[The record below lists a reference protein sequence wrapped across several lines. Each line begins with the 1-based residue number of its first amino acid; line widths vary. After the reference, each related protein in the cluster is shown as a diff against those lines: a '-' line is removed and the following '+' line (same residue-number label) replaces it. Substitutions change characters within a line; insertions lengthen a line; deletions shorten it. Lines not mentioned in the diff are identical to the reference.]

1 MPNKRIELQF
11 KRNALCTWLMLS
23 AVALASVP
31 AHAQLAT
38 SPPEELPEII
48 VTDGAVAGQALPEKR
63 AKPAVAPTAA
73 QQTATPP
80 RKTAAAP
87 GTNETGNNA
96 DAVPDSADETAASTA
111 VSAMGLSTP
120 IEKIA
125 SSVSVVTA
133 AEIAARQHRT
143 VPDILR
149 TIPGVQVVQGG
160 GPGARAAIFMR
171 GTESD
176 HTKIYVDGIDV
187 SDPAS
192 GGRTFDVGQML
203 TGDID
208 RIEVLRGPQSGLY
221 GADAIG
227 GVIVIYTK
235 KGEGPPK
242 FTGMA
247 EGGSFSTFNQAAG
260 LSGGQDGFN
269 YAFNIGHYRAS
280 AIPVTPSGILLP
292 GTQRFDNDYENW
304 TFSTKLGYD
313 VSKDLSINGV
323 VRYTEADLDF
333 TSDAFDLGTFTS
345 RPENFQRHQSTE
357 QLFSRGEV
365 VWRAFGGAAT
375 SFFGV
380 SYSETGYDTLNPVV
394 LANSTTSDGD
404 RLKYDWHTVMTL
416 SPGWT
421 AVIGADYQNER
432 LETDN
437 AAAEE
442 SNRGG
447 YAQLEAEPV
456 HNLFV
461 ASNIRYDD
469 NESFGGVTTWR
480 VAPSYLIEQ
489 TGTTLKASYGKAFK
503 APSLVD
509 RFVDFPEFLFVANR
523 DLKPE
528 ESLGWDA
535 GFEQAVLEGK
545 LRFGATY
552 FQNDITDLIEF
563 VSDPAT
569 FSSTVVN
576 VGEAETSG
584 VEVFASADITDG
596 LRVRADYTFTE
607 AINAI
612 TGSDL
617 PRRPRHKIGV
627 SAGWTTI
634 DPLLLTLGV
643 FYIGESQDFDRV
655 TFGPVTL
662 PSYVVVNVA
671 ADYKINDNTSLF
683 GRIDNLFDKQYEVPA
698 GFEATGIGAFAGV
711 RFNY

>member
-1 MPNKRIELQF
+1 M
-11 KRNALCTWLMLS
+11 
-23 AVALASVP
+23 
-31 AHAQLAT
+31 
-38 SPPEELPEII
+38 ELPEIV
-48 VTDGAVAGQALPEKR
+48 VTDGVTSGQPAVKKKR
-63 AKPAVAPTAA
+63 AKPDQAPAAA

-80 RKTAAAP
+80 RKSPSAAKP
-87 GTNETGNNA
+87 EEPVEGA
-96 DAVPDSADETAASTA
+96 DAVAGATPANDETAAATA
-111 VSAMGLSTP
+111 VSATGLNTP
-120 IEKIA
+120 IEQIA

-133 AEIAARQHRT
+133 AEITARQYRT
-143 VPDILR
+143 VPDVLR
-149 TIPGVQVVQGG
+149 SIPGVQIVQGG

-242 FTGMA
+242 FTGMV
-247 EGGSFSTFNQAAG
+247 EGGSFGTFNQNAG
-260 LSGGQDGFN
+260 VSGGQNGFN
-269 YAFNIGHYRAS
+269 YAFNLGHYRAS
-280 AIPVTPSGILLP
+280 DIPVTPLDILLP
-292 GTQRFDNDYENW
+292 GTRRFGNDYENW

-313 VSKDLSINGV
+313 VSKELSVNGV
-323 VRYTEADLDF
+323 FRYTQADLDF
-333 TSDAFDLGTFTS
+333 TADGFDLGTFTS

-365 VWRAFGGAAT
+365 VWKALGGAAT

-404 RLKYDWHTVMTL
+404 RIKYDWRTVVTL

-421 AVIGADYQNER
+421 AVVGADYQNER
-432 LETDN
+432 LDTG
-437 AAAEE
+437 AVTAEE
-442 SNRGG
+442 ANSGG
-447 YAQLEAEPV
+447 YVQLEAEPV

-461 ASNIRYDD
+461 TGNVRYDD

-480 VAPSYLIEQ
+480 IAPSYLIEQ

-509 RFVDFPEFLFVANR
+509 RFVDFPEFLFFANR
-523 DLKPE
+523 DLRPE
-528 ESLGWDA
+528 ESTGWDA
-535 GFEQAVLEGK
+535 GFEQAVLDGK
-545 LRFGATY
+545 VRFGATY

-584 VEVFASADITDG
+584 VEAFASADVTED
-596 LRVRADYTFTE
+596 LRFRADYTFTD

-612 TGSDL
+612 TGAEL
-617 PRRPRHKIGV
+617 ARRPRHKFGV
-627 SAGWTTI
+627 SAGWTPI
-634 DPLLLTLGV
+634 DPLLLTVSVL
-643 FYIGESQDFDRV
+643 YTGESQDFDRV
-655 TFGPVTL
+655 TFSPTTL

-671 ADYKINDNTSLF
+671 ADYRINDNASLF